1 MVILFILLVVL
12 MIIFIV
18 DARYNHYCLR
28 NLTAQIQSVNSKIQ
42 EIEKKLV

>member
-1 MVILFILLVVL
+1 MVILFVILIVL

-18 DARYNHYCLR
+18 DARRNHCSLHK
-28 NLTAQIQSVNSKIQ
+28 LTVQIQKINNKIQ

>member
-1 MVILFILLVVL
+1 MLLFVFLVIM

-28 NLTAQIQSVNSKIQ
+28 ELTSQIQLINNRIQ
-42 EIEKKLV
+42 EIEKKIS

>member
-1 MVILFILLVVL
+1 MLLFVFLVIM

-28 NLTAQIQSVNSKIQ
+28 ELTAQIQLINNKIQ
-42 EIEKKLV
+42 EIEEKIS